1 MYSIYACALVKAR
14 LVLMKVAKIIT
25 TSFVPKAV
33 RETSEL
39 CGNPLGFFSHSQNFP
54 SKESVVDLLKF
65 VINKEKKCDPG
76 CNTDLII
83 VNNDT
88 GWQKGIDYLDAV
100 NQGRLKRGVIRVF
113 HRENFGRSFGGYN
126 FAFKKLKDEYDYFIF
141 TEDDIVVSVDG
152 YASIGIDIF
161 NKTENCGFV
170 AYEGVTN
177 KSIFNLSK
185 EDTIS
190 AYGGVGLSSTKVL
203 NYILDKYGSLP
214 HAGKGSSQEYVDII
228 KNGEIA
234 FTNKIYKAGFQLV
247 SVPKNTKLYGFAYDM
262 MNGISV
268 KRYPS
273 LLEAIN
279 HKVKIILYKISIVR
293 RIHRLCKNALKKA

>member
-141 TEDDIVVSVDG
+141 TEDDTVVSVDG

-170 AYEGVTN
+170 AYEGVSN
-177 KSIFNLSK
+177 KSIFKLADGILVDDAVIGTKSRGPVLANGDRSIAPFQRAARRQLADSAIYGCRTLNLLQFQIIMNRLWV
-185 EDTIS
+185 DGTI
-190 AYGGVGLSSTKVL
+190 
-203 NYILDKYGSLP
+203 NP
-214 HAGKGSSQEYVDII
+214 
-228 KNGEIA
+228 
-234 FTNKIYKAGFQLV
+234 
-247 SVPKNTKLYGFAYDM
+247 
-262 MNGISV
+262 
-268 KRYPS
+268 R
-273 LLEAIN
+273 
-279 HKVKIILYKISIVR
+279 
-293 RIHRLCKNALKKA
+293 